1 MSGEKASGNNG
12 QLEAVVVGAGFAG
25 LYLLHRLRGLGLS
38 VKLLESAD
46 DVGGTWYWNRYP
58 GARCDI
64 ESIDYSYSF
73 DPELEAE
80 WQWSERYATQ
90 PEILRYLRYVADKH
104 DLRRDILFKTRV
116 AAAKWNEGTSSWKVS
131 THQGGE
137 FRCRF
142 YVMAT
147 GCLSLPKT
155 PDINGHGR
163 FLGASYYTNRWPHEG
178 VDFSGKRV
186 AVIGTGSSAVQSI
199 PIIAR
204 QAVELTVFQR
214 TPNFSRPARNGPVT
228 DAKKAAY
235 NADRMAYREAARWSV
250 AGVPMSVSTVG
261 ALQASGEERLAAYEA
276 AYASGDL
283 LAFGGVYSDIIVN
296 PAANK
301 TVCDFLCDKIRAI
314 VRDPEIADALCPKD
328 HFYGTKRPCI
338 DTHYFETFNLPH
350 VRLVD
355 LRKEPLVSIT
365 ECGIDT
371 ELRSFQFDAI
381 VHATGFD
388 AMTGAIVAVD
398 IEGRDSLVLK
408 DKWAEGPLT
417 YLGLTTVGF
426 PNLFLITGPGSPS
439 VLSNMAVSIE
449 QHVDWVSNCIAHM
462 RREGFDV
469 IEATPAAET
478 GWVQHVNDYADVTL
492 FPRANSWY
500 MGANV
505 PGKPRVFL
513 PYIGGVDRYR
523 KACDEVVDRGYLG
536 FTFKGSKKTRCND
549 GVIRRLQPD
558 VAVLL
563 ETIDALKLP
572 AVETLSVPAAR
583 SLIVAMAA
591 GRPPGPDVGEITEGV
606 LQGAAGD
613 LPYRLYRP
621 KTQGPH
627 AVVSYF
633 HGGGWVFGGVDS
645 DDPFCRDLCVRADAI
660 IVSVGYR
667 HAPEDRFPAAA
678 LDAFAAVKWI
688 DAHAA
693 VLGAEPGRL
702 AVCGWSAGGN
712 LAAVACKLARG
723 AGVPHIAGQVLVN
736 PVTDWDLSRGSAV
749 ENAEGYVLTRALM
762 QWFWDHYAD
771 PPERTDPRASPL
783 RAKDLSGLPPALIVT
798 CEFDPL
804 RDQGAAYANA
814 LAAAGVASRHLPC
827 RGHIHTS
834 LMAVD
839 LIVSA
844 AAARTEIA
852 AALRGFLGAAAPA

>member
-1 MSGEKASGNNG
+1 MASGNNDR
-12 QLEAVVVGAGFAG
+12 LDVLVVGAGFAG
-25 LYLLHRLRGLGLS
+25 LYLLHRLRRLGLS
-38 VKLLESAD
+38 AKLLESAD

-90 PEILRYLRYVADKH
+90 PEILRYLGHVADKH

-116 AAAKWNEGTSSWKVS
+116 VAAKWNEGTSSWRVS
-131 THQGGE
+131 THQGIA

-147 GCLSLPKT
+147 GCLSQPKT
-155 PDINGHGR
+155 PDINGHER
-163 FLGASYYTNRWPHEG
+163 FLGRSYYTNRWPHGG

-199 PIIAR
+199 PLIAR
-204 QAVELTVFQR
+204 QAAELTVFQR

-228 DAKKAAY
+228 AAKKTAY
-235 NADRMAYREAARWSV
+235 DADRVAYREAARWSV
-250 AGVPMSVSTVG
+250 AGVPMSVGTVG
-261 ALQASGEERLAAYEA
+261 ALQVSDGERRAAYET

-283 LAFGGVYSDIIVN
+283 LAFGAAYSDIIVN
-296 PAANK
+296 PEANK
-301 TVCDFLCDKIRAI
+301 TVCDFLCGKIRTI
-314 VRDPEIADALCPKD
+314 VRDPRIADALCPKD

-338 DTHYFETFNLPH
+338 DTHYFETYNLPH
-350 VRLVD
+350 VHLVD
-355 LRKEPLVSIT
+355 LRKEPFVGIT

-371 ELRSFQFDAI
+371 ELRSFSFDAI

-398 IEGRDSLVLK
+398 IEGREGLSLK

-478 GWVQHVNDYADVTL
+478 GWVRHVNDYADVTL

-523 KACDEVVDRGYLG
+523 RACEEVVNRGYLG
-536 FTFKGSKKTRCND
+536 FAFKGSQRTRCNE
-549 GVIRRLQPD
+549 GVVRRLQPD

-563 ETIDALKLP
+563 EAIDALKLP
-572 AVETLSVPAAR
+572 AVETLTVPAAR
-583 SLIVAMAA
+583 ALMSAMGA
-591 GRPPGPDVGEITEGV
+591 GRPPGPNVGETVDGV
-606 LQGAAGD
+606 LQGAAGE

-621 KTQGPH
+621 KTKGPH
-627 AVVSYF
+627 AIVAYF
-633 HGGGWVFGGVDS
+633 HGGGWVLGAADS

-678 LDAFAAVKWI
+678 RDAFAAVEWI
-688 DAHAA
+688 AAHASG
-693 VLGAEPGRL
+693 LGAEPGRL

-712 LAAVACKLARG
+712 LAAVACQMARD
-723 AGVPHIAGQVLVN
+723 AGGPHIAGQVLVN
-736 PVTDWDLSRGSAV
+736 PVTDWDLTRGSGI
-749 ENAEGYVLTRALM
+749 ENAEGYVLTAALM

-771 PPERTDPRASPL
+771 LPDRKDPNASPL
-783 RAKDLSGLPPALIVT
+783 RAKDLSRLPPALIVT

-804 RDQGAAYANA
+804 RDQGAAYADA
-814 LAAAGVASRHLPC
+814 LAAAGVVSRHLPC

-839 LIVSA
+839 LIVSG
-844 AAARTEIA
+844 AAARAEIA
-852 AALRGFLGAAAPA
+852 TALRSFLGAAAPA